1 MARPREFDR
10 QAALKVAMDLFW
22 QRGYEGVSVADLT
35 AAMKIAPPS
44 LYAAFGS
51 KAQLYREVLDAYQ
64 RRPGAVSLVALD
76 DAGSVRENVSALL
89 YSAANTATEL
99 SPPLGCMILNGM
111 LACSRDNLELAD
123 LTVELRQDLIEALRR
138 RFQRAIREDELTAD
152 FDADISAR
160 YFAAI
165 IQGIS
170 VQAHDGA
177 RWPELVALI
186 ELALEMLS
194 PIED

>member
-1 MARPREFDR
+1 
-10 QAALKVAMDLFW
+10 
-22 QRGYEGVSVADLT
+22 
-35 AAMKIAPPS
+35 
-44 LYAAFGS
+44 
-51 KAQLYREVLDAYQ
+51 
-64 RRPGAVSLVALD
+64 
-76 DAGSVRENVSALL
+76 
-89 YSAANTATEL
+89 
-99 SPPLGCMILNGM
+99 MILNGM

-186 ELALEMLS
+186 ELALEMLA